1 MLSADYE
8 KIPLATIESLNQYV
22 DHHLPVGGFLSSVL
36 ANNLTDSFARADSN
50 NQSALLELIT
60 YCHWELPSQCWGSEA
75 KVRAW
80 LSNNEDTVGHTHA
93 HKLSQ

>member
-8 KIPLATIESLNQYV
+8 KIPLTTIESLHQYI

-36 ANNLTDSFARADSN
+36 SNNLVDAFARADSN

-60 YCHWELPSQCWGSEA
+60 YCHWEIPSQCWGSEE
-75 KVRAW
+75 KVRNW
-80 LSNNEDTVGHTHA
+80 LNHEDTIGHTHT
-93 HKLSQ
+93 HRLSQ